1 VLNYNHLY
9 YFHVTATEG
18 TVARAAQRLGV
29 GQPTVSE
36 QIRAL
41 ERALDTAL
49 FERTGGKLRLT
60 DAGRTALE
68 HTSIMFRAG
77 ERLAGALSTGRTA
90 PAVSLRVGVSAT
102 VARSVAA
109 DFLMPL
115 LTLPDCTPILR
126 GGECHDLVRDLR
138 ARDLDL
144 VLCEADPGI
153 GARPELDVIEIHKP
167 RLIAIGTAE
176 PEDPQWTGARV
187 IHFRQ
192 TSVYR
197 ADVDAFLEER
207 GLRPAI
213 AAETD
218 DTAFMMT
225 AVARGGF
232 IAFVP
237 WTLAKD
243 AVTAGRLR
251 VLGEVS
257 SGPNAVHAL
266 YHTAETANIARRAVE
281 LLVAE
286 ARSVETR

>member
-1 VLNYNHLY
+1 MLNYNHLY

-60 DAGRTALE
+60 DAGRTTLE

-77 ERLAGALSTGRTA
+77 ERLEQTLAGAKA
-90 PAVSLRVGVSAT
+90 PTPVSLRVGVSAT

-115 LTLPDCTPILR
+115 LSIEDCVPTVR
-126 GGECHDLVRDLR
+126 SGECHELVRELR
-138 ARDLDL
+138 ARDLDV
-144 VLCEADPGI
+144 VLCEVDPGI
-153 GARPELDVIEIHKP
+153 GDRPELDIVEIHKA
-167 RLIAIGTAE
+167 RLVAISTSQ
-176 PEDPQWTGARV
+176 PDDPAWNGANV
-187 IHFRQ
+187 ILYRPS
-192 TSVYR
+192 SVYR
-197 ADVDAFLEER
+197 SHVDAHLESNN
-207 GLRPAI
+207 LRPRI

-218 DTAFMMT
+218 DTSFMMT

-237 WTLAKD
+237 WTVARD
-243 AVTAGRLR
+243 AVSAGRLQ
-251 VLGEVS
+251 VLGEVAA
-257 SGPNAVHAL
+257 GEIAVHAL
-266 YHTAETANIARRAVE
+266 YHTTEQATIARRAVE
-281 LLVAE
+281 LLVAN
-286 ARSVETR
+286 ARELDRG